1 MTKKL
6 RQKFKYIENGIRF
19 IAEAKNI
26 FFIPCK
32 GFNLK
37 SKMSKHEKPKQKDE
51 NLVLTKE

>member
-19 IAEAKNI
+19 IAEAKNN
-26 FFIPCK
+26 FFIPFK

-37 SKMSKHEKPKQKDE
+37 SKIMKHEKPKHKR
-51 NLVLTKE
+51 TKT

>member
-6 RQKFKYIENGIRF
+6 RQKFKYTENGIRF

-37 SKMSKHEKPKQKDE
+37 SKMSKHEKPKHKR
-51 NLVLTKE
+51 TKT